1 MSETAEA
8 STIDSETLSS
18 SPLLDDA
25 TSDTEV
31 EPPSPGGSTKG
42 LYVRSRPT
50 SMDGSLIDFPG
61 FAPDLDFTRFG
72 MTPAHGATSPIVE
85 HFPQPPTIGQPP
97 PGKKHRYAASVK
109 SLYTGNGTGTTLK
122 TNRAPA
128 APVKTVPRDLT
139 AVPATPV
146 AAKPSGGAWK
156 VLKKMVPGLFPRP
169 TGRAAKALTPHVSNF
184 SGTHTPP
191 SPIAIAHTRTTSFPL
206 ASSFTRGRALSIR
219 FFKSKGKAR
228 AVGVENLPPLP
239 VRATSPRP
247 RMHSFSGY
255 LADSELAD
263 DEDETY
269 AEMTAIQLEALG
281 TVLKLNELFV
291 FANVDPEETGIAL

>member
-8 STIDSETLSS
+8 STIDSETLPS

-42 LYVRSRPT
+42 LYVH
-50 SMDGSLIDFPG
+50 
-61 FAPDLDFTRFG
+61 LDFTRFG
-72 MTPAHGATSPIVE
+72 MTPPPRRYISHRRAL
-85 HFPQPPTIGQPP
+85 PPTPYHWPTPAGQKAPLRS
-97 PGKKHRYAASVK
+97 KRQIAVHRKRYGHDSQ
-109 SLYTGNGTGTTLK
+109 

-146 AAKPSGGAWK
+146 AAKPSGGR
-156 VLKKMVPGLFPRP
+156 G
-169 TGRAAKALTPHVSNF
+169 

-191 SPIAIAHTRTTSFPL
+191 SPIAIAHTRTTLVPPR
-206 ASSFTRGRALSIR
+206 ASFTRGRALSIR
-219 FFKSKGKAR
+219 SFKSKGKAR

-263 DEDETY
+263 DEDETD